1 MEPVGCQRGVPRWGA
16 AKADHQSK
24 DDHDCLVLSAES
36 PGRTR
41 HHLVASPC
49 VLTAK
54 TVRFGYGPR
63 LERFDRALMFAVQVN
78 CKLFPDRFSL

>member
-1 MEPVGCQRGVPRWGA
+1 VSTRVDRRLQDGRHR
-16 AKADHQSK
+16 SR
-24 DDHDCLVLSAES
+24 DDQDCLALSAEV
-36 PGRTR
+36 PGHTR
-41 HHLVASPC
+41 HHLVTSPC

-63 LERFDRALMFAVQVN
+63 LKRFNRALMFAVQVN